1 MKKRRLICA
10 FVFLVVICLVVV
22 LVVQSSKIVG
32 EEGLIK
38 RARKEIKNLAE
49 VETIEM
55 TVAGKSTIDGNRHMF
70 WIITGNEY
78 QMHRYYP
85 LEVIE
90 VENEKYKF
98 VHMHN
103 VSTERGQDIFF
114 EYFGSGYS
122 FIVNNPK
129 CKGIVIGETTIPVTE
144 IPFVY
149 YYPFAPN
156 EYYFEYYFIDENG
169 TKLN

>member
-1 MKKRRLICA
+1 MKKRILICTSLLLA
-10 FVFLVVICLVVV
+10 AICLIGVYS
-22 LVVQSSKIVG
+22 VQSSKIIG
-32 EEGLIK
+32 ADGLIEK
-38 RARKEIKNLAE
+38 ARREIQNLAD

-55 TVAGKSTIDGNRHMF
+55 TAAGKSTIDRNHHLF

-90 VENEKYKF
+90 HENGEYEF
-98 VHMHN
+98 VRLHN
-103 VSTERGQDIFF
+103 GGTQRGQDIFF

-122 FIVNNPK
+122 FIVNNPD

-149 YYPFAPN
+149 YYPHSPN
-156 EYYFEYYFIDENG
+156 DYHFIDEDGNQM
-169 TKLN
+169 